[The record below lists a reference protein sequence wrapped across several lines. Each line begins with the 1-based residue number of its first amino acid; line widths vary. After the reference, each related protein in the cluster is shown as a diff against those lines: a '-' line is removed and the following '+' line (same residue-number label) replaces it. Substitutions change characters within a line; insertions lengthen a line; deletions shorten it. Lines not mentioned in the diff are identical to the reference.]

1 MSSQNENLERLLDL
15 IAEHLI
21 TSDLPNMS
29 ARVSQAQK
37 FIRDGKISQG
47 SENGAG
53 VLALFQKDIKANQED
68 LNNLTTINPGQE
80 NEEII
85 PTLQNIANT
94 VVFDTLEVSSSIGNN
109 DISIFLKGGG
119 ENFPAGGEPI
129 TDLIIGDGNPLNVS
143 QFLKLDKLKTNIDI
157 QQAEEYLDTNIFE
170 LLPSG
175 DTRQARIIRF
185 FQELNTLLPPL
196 PGQQGQPP
204 FDFEDDDDG
213 MVNRDNQGNW
223 VSSSLYDKNTSIS
236 YAQDNPFLSNTTE
249 ENAFFHRL
257 KTTANS
263 TNNSRT
269 IEDIYR
275 RVLPYLTDI
284 LEEEIELQDDRP
296 VYQNKSSGYLKFR
309 NLNQG
314 IIIRNTNQEFVKGL
328 NPNNPTYLNTD
339 GTGGFTITM
348 WIRFLDKV
356 SEGTLFNFGNLTRAE
371 NPFGFKLETFVL
383 NKDERTYYT
392 SDDGQQGEAQDGDAN
407 YTWGSKVESNTQL
420 SNQGIFSNSNTARF
434 VRLLVREDIG
444 ESGVRDSH
452 LGNTGARKFSWDY
465 PETSYR
471 DGILTS
477 VNLRLLNETFI
488 PENFNEW
495 YFICASYNPN
505 IIEPNDTDIESDVY
519 QAYDTNK
526 DFWLNHIL
534 PNTTGDVANTPH
546 EYTNFSNF
554 GNKCKVEII
563 SKTDLLRA
571 RGFKVN

>member
-143 QFLKLDKLKTNIDI
+143 QVLKLDKLKTNIDI

>member
-1 MSSQNENLERLLDL
+1 
-15 IAEHLI
+15 
-21 TSDLPNMS
+21 
-29 ARVSQAQK
+29 
-37 FIRDGKISQG
+37 
-47 SENGAG
+47 
-53 VLALFQKDIKANQED
+53 
-68 LNNLTTINPGQE
+68 
-80 NEEII
+80 
-85 PTLQNIANT
+85 
-94 VVFDTLEVSSSIGNN
+94 
-109 DISIFLKGGG
+109 
-119 ENFPAGGEPI
+119 
-129 TDLIIGDGNPLNVS
+129 
-143 QFLKLDKLKTNIDI
+143 
-157 QQAEEYLDTNIFE
+157 
-170 LLPSG
+170 
-175 DTRQARIIRF
+175 
-185 FQELNTLLPPL
+185 
-196 PGQQGQPP
+196 
-204 FDFEDDDDG
+204 